1 MGYFEQEDWVK
12 LYGRGWTS
20 RENEEYDFLKMLGEM
35 QRVIQVNATSDQSTN
50 IEHSGNRKGGRRI
63 HFSFIVEQFQRIWN
77 SGATCGL
84 EVESLANFPSS
95 MLDPG
100 T

>member
-20 RENEEYDFLKMLGEM
+20 GENEEYDFLKMLGGM

-50 IEHSGNRKGGRRI
+50 TTQWKRGGGDGYI
-63 HFSFIVEQFQRIWN
+63 SV
-77 SGATCGL
+77 
-84 EVESLANFPSS
+84 SL
-95 MLDPG
+95 
-100 T
+100 

>member
-20 RENEEYDFLKMLGEM
+20 GENEEYDFLKMLGGM

-50 IEHSGNRKGGRRI
+50 TEHSGKGERGDGYI
-63 HFSFIVEQFQRIWN
+63 SV
-77 SGATCGL
+77 
-84 EVESLANFPSS
+84 SL
-95 MLDPG
+95 
-100 T
+100 